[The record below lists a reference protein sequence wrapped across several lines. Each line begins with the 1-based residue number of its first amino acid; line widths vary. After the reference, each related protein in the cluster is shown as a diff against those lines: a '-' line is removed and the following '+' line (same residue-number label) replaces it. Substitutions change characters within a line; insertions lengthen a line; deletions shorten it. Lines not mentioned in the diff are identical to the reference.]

1 MDEVEF
7 GSEAIS
13 KMQMNKI
20 YSRYIIITFGY
31 ADFMDESKY
40 VKTLNKSIYIY
51 KQIICSKYIALART
65 MARTG
70 LSFVVTVS

>member
-40 VKTLNKSIYIY
+40 VKTLNKSIY
-51 KQIICSKYIALART
+51 L
-65 MARTG
+65 
-70 LSFVVTVS
+70 